1 MNKKDTEYFKN
12 RLEKEKALVEE
23 EIKTVGS
30 SDPNNPKDF
39 SATSNDMDIDR
50 ADENELA
57 DKMEELEDNKGILD
71 SLEKQLKDINDALDK
86 IGKGTYGVCEISGE
100 PIERERLEANPAA
113 RTCMKH
119 VRERSKE

>member
-1 MNKKDTEYFKN
+1 
-12 RLEKEKALVEE
+12 LVEE

-71 SLEKQLKDINDALDK
+71 SLEKQLKDINDALGK
-86 IGKGTYGVCEISGE
+86 IGNGDYGICEISGE
-100 PIERERLEANPAA
+100 LIERERLEANPAA
-113 RTCMKH
+113 RTCMKAENK
-119 VRERSKE
+119 V

>member
-1 MNKKDTEYFKN
+1 MNKKDTEYFKK
-12 RLEKEKALVEE
+12 RLEKEKALIET

-30 SDPNNPKDF
+30 SDPANPKDF

-57 DKMEELEDNKGILD
+57 DKLEELEDNKGILD
-71 SLEKQLKDINDALDK
+71 SLEKQLGDTNIALDK
-86 IGKGTYGVCEISGE
+86 IKKGTYGICEASGE

-113 RTCMKH
+113 RTSIKHMK
-119 VRERSKE
+119 EENK

>member
-1 MNKKDTEYFKN
+1 MNKKDIEYFKN
-12 RLEKEKALVEE
+12 RLEKEKALVEG

-57 DKMEELEDNKGILD
+57 DKMEELGDNKGILD
-71 SLEKQLKDINDALDK
+71 SLEKQLKDINNALGK
-86 IGKGTYGVCEISGE
+86 INKDTYGICEISGE
-100 PIERERLEANPAA
+100 LIERERLEANPAA

-119 VRERSKE
+119 VKAESKV

>member
-1 MNKKDTEYFKN
+1 MNKKDIEYFKN
-12 RLEKEKALVEE
+12 RLEKEKTLVEE

-71 SLEKQLKDINDALDK
+71 SLEKQLKDINDALGK
-86 IGKGTYGVCEISGE
+86 IGKGTYGICEISGE
-100 PIERERLEANPAA
+100 LIERERLEANPAA
-113 RTCMKH
+113 RTCMRH
-119 VRERSKE
+119 VKERIKE

>member
-23 EIKTVGS
+23 ETKTVGS

-71 SLEKQLKDINDALDK
+71 SLEKQLRDINDALGK
-86 IGKGTYGVCEISGE
+86 MGKGNYGICEISGE
-100 PIERERLEANPAA
+100 LIERERLEANPAA

-119 VRERSKE
+119 VKERSKE